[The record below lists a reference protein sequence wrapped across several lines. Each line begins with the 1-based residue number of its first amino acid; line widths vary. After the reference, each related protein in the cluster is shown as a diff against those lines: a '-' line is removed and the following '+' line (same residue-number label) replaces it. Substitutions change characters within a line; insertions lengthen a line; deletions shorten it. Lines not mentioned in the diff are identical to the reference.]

1 MNVTLPRITSGFAS
15 VEAINEALAQIE
27 EALNKALSTEEATA
41 NEMEVALDM
50 NSQRILNLP
59 IAVGDNEP
67 VTLGQLR
74 QLAVSTIYEPGPH
87 TQDWSTITGKPTQ
100 FDPTLHGHLVSQING
115 LDSILEGYSNRLV
128 VLESAPFVNVTPTD
142 PNLSA
147 AQDVN
152 NLWIY

>member
-41 NEMEVALDM
+41 NEMDVPLDM
-50 NSQRILNLP
+50 NSQRIVNLP
-59 IAVGDNEP
+59 VASGDNEP

-74 QLAVSTIYEPGPH
+74 QLAIPTIYEPGPH

-100 FDPTLHGHLVSQING
+100 FAPTLHGHLVSQING
-115 LDSILEGYSNRLV
+115 LDTILTGYSTRLTT
-128 VLESAPFVNVTPTD
+128 LEVRPTVNVSASD
-142 PNLSA
+142 PSLVQS
-147 AQDVN
+147 QDVN
-152 NLWIY
+152 DLWIY